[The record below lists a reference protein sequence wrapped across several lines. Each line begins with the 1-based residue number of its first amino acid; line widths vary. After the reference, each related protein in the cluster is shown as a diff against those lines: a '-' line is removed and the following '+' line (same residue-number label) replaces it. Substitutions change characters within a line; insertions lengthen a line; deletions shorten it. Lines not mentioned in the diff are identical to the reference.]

1 MIDRTKIILNNII
14 LVLIIVLCTAY
25 YIYFNTHLFLE
36 LEEAWTQK
44 FTLNYPIYAIQD
56 SDNNRYLI
64 DNSRR
69 RISKINP
76 EGKVVYRLY
85 GGSREEQRFFYAN
98 EIEVDEEGYLYVLNY
113 IADSK
118 GFYLDREE
126 ILRFSPEGNYDGVVY
141 RKDFEIN
148 DKKAQLIQR
157 GEVFSLEADGKTL
170 SWFNLTGAGI
180 SRYNH
185 TIDHPKPETTK
196 HYHSWFNL
204 LDKGKVESQQRQNH
218 IEKTEKYRDYPLA
231 EANIVVS
238 DIVQLSMDS
247 FVYSS
252 KDGLIQQVFAD
263 GKVHVIF
270 SAEQARAATGEFIV
284 PWEIGADAAGKI
296 YFVDLEGKNVRGI
309 VSPTESRILLDQ
321 SVIESQQGIK
331 IKPFNY
337 YRLSVN
343 PDGTLITCND
353 EAVVTQYPD
362 KTVNYL
368 TTADLPLPWQFKM
381 TIFLICGVTLLLLV
395 PWKIYLIY
403 VQLFNRKLPNTL
415 VLSIGIVIVVTS
427 VASLSSYYFITNFT
441 SRYQQ
446 VVFEKLSQIIQ
457 LVPKVLDEERLE
469 RIKQQ
474 TDFNNEDYKYVY
486 NTLYNSLNQNQ
497 DEWNRGYYFA
507 LYRVINDRLYGLMYT
522 DGRINMYYPF
532 DWLGDGGVYDR
543 ALSGKIATEA
553 ATDIT
558 GDWIY
563 GVGPVTNAEGKVV
576 ALLEIGTD
584 LYYLRLE
591 NERLI
596 KELVLNLTVVLII
609 FILVLVEISYISELH
624 KKKHREIAVEEEHFS
639 EVMLIRPLS
648 FLYFTAVSVSVTF
661 IPLLMKQLY
670 EPIAGLSQEMVLA
683 MPLSLEMFCF
693 GIGTTVAGAVASRTG
708 WKSTFYL
715 GLCATSTG
723 LLLSGLADDML
734 LFNVARS
741 VIGIGSGFSFIAM
754 RSFINQER
762 RALERSQGF
771 SQFYAGMTAGI
782 SVGAVFGGVLANHLS
797 FSNIFFIALGIIAL
811 ALIFQLFY
819 LNRPFLHEETQIQ
832 RHESLN
838 LLSSLKIFLMSG
850 RNFVFFIMIIFPTYI
865 AGTFAGYYFP
875 LFAESQG
882 LSTANTGL
890 FIISGG
896 LLIIY
901 LGPVLS
907 YYLERQWGTYRSM
920 VFGSVLWGVS
930 LIVFALTGDLIGA
943 MITLVLMGITEGF
956 SVTAQNEFFLKLPLV
971 NQLGEDRA
979 VGYFE
984 FFSSVAETMGPITFA
999 VVLIF
1004 GTGGFMLLGIGII
1017 MLTLLFVVLTSTS
1030 RPNQGQL
1037 VTNG

>member
-14 LVLIIVLCTAY
+14 LVLIIVICTAC

-36 LEEAWTQK
+36 LKEAGTQK
-44 FTLNYPIYAIQD
+44 LTLNYPIYAIQD
-56 SDNNRYLI
+56 SDNNRYII

-76 EGKVVYRLY
+76 EGKIVYRLH

-98 EIEVDEEGYLYVLNY
+98 EIEVDEDGYLYVLNY

-126 ILRFSPEGNYDGVVY
+126 ILRFSPEGHYDGVVY
-141 RKDFEIN
+141 RKDFEIH

-157 GEVFSLEADGKTL
+157 GEIFSLEAKGKTL

-185 TIDHPKPETTK
+185 TIDHPKPEATK
-196 HYHSWFNL
+196 YYHSWFNP
-204 LDKGKVESQQRQNH
+204 LDKGNIESLRRERV
-218 IEKTEKYRDYPLA
+218 EKTEKYRDYPLA

-238 DIVQLSMDS
+238 DIVQLSADS

-252 KDGLIQQVFAD
+252 KDGLIQQVSAD
-263 GKVHVIF
+263 GRVHVIF
-270 SAEQARAATGEFIV
+270 SAEQVKAATGEFIV

-296 YFVDLEGKNVRGI
+296 YFIDLEGKNVRSI
-309 VSPTESRILLDQ
+309 VSTTESRILLDQ
-321 SVIESQQGIK
+321 SVIESQQEIK
-331 IKPFNY
+331 IEPFNY

-343 PDGTLITCND
+343 SDGTLITCND
-353 EAVVTQYPD
+353 EAVVTQTPD
-362 KTVNYL
+362 KKVKYL
-368 TTADLPLPWQFKM
+368 TTADLPLTWQFNM
-381 TIFLICGVTLLLLV
+381 MIFLICCATLLLLV

-415 VLSIGIVIVVTS
+415 VLSIGIVII
-427 VASLSSYYFITNFT
+427 VAFVAALSSYYFITNFT

-474 TDFNNEDYKYVY
+474 TDFNNDDYKYVY
-486 NTLYNSLNQNQ
+486 NTLYDSLNQNK
-497 DEWNRGYYFA
+497 DEWNQGYYFA
-507 LYRVINDRLYGLMYT
+507 LYRVMNDRLYGFMYI
-522 DGRINMYYPF
+522 DGQINMYYPF

-543 ALSGKIATEA
+543 ALAGKIATEA

-563 GVGPVTNAEGKVV
+563 GVGPVTNADGKVV

-596 KELVLNLTVVLII
+596 KELVLNLAVVLII
-609 FILVLVEISYISELH
+609 FVLVLVEISYITELH
-624 KKKHREIAVEEEHFS
+624 KKKHQKVAVEEDQTFS

-648 FLYFTAVSVSVTF
+648 FLYFTAISVSVTF

-670 EPIAGLSQEMVLA
+670 EPIAGFSQEMVLA

-693 GIGTTVAGAVASRTG
+693 GIGTTVAGTVASRTG

-715 GLCATSTG
+715 GLCATFTG

-741 VIGIGSGFSFIAM
+741 IIGIGAGFSFIAM

-762 RALERSQGF
+762 RTIERSQGF

-782 SVGAVFGGVLANHLS
+782 SVGAVFGGVLANHLN
-797 FSNIFFIALGIIAL
+797 FSNIFFIAIGIIIL
-811 ALIFQLFY
+811 ALIFQLSY
-819 LNRPFLHEETQIQ
+819 LNRPFSHSETQTQ

-882 LSTANTGL
+882 LSTASTGL

-907 YYLERQWGTYRSM
+907 HYLERQWGTYRSM
-920 VFGSVLWGVS
+920 VLGSVLWGVS
-930 LIVFALTGDLIGA
+930 LIVFALTGDLMGA
-943 MITLVLMGITEGF
+943 MITLILMGVTEGF

-999 VVLIF
+999 VALIF
-1004 GTGGFMLLGIGII
+1004 GTGGFMVLGIGII
-1017 MLTLLFVVLTSTS
+1017 TLTLLFVILTPTP

-1037 VTNG
+1037 VASG